1 MTGVLKPGVRVLE
14 RFSFARKFQLL
25 FVLFALPLGYALW
38 VITTDHLARLTLIDH
53 ELEGMHG
60 VQALGAVQREVVEQ
74 RTLLA
79 RWKGTD
85 KPAKALLEQ
94 RASGLDQALE
104 QAATQLA
111 SAHSSAQARE
121 QLAVLQGLR
130 AELSVAVLGKMAL
143 PDALERYQRT
153 LLQLMALREQVA
165 TDSGLILDP
174 HLDTYLMM
182 EQLTFTLPRLQ
193 ERLGSFASQGYGAVF
208 SAHFTLQSRVLIRDL
223 RRTLDESLG
232 QLIKARAT
240 LGQQSVA
247 SKGDLQA
254 SFTVA
259 EQGFEKF
266 LREIDRDMFEA
277 SPMALSPEQFIQR
290 IDVLQVQLTDLQ
302 QALYQQFALS
312 LGDYRQQAQYKIG
325 QVIAVFGVL
334 TLLALYVLFC
344 LNASIRRSTA
354 GIIAAAQGL
363 RDGDLRVHMQV
374 HGEDDLAS
382 IATALNAAVEQ
393 LRGSLQGVDQ
403 ESHNLGGTVQLL
415 SSQAQSA
422 LTAVEQ
428 QQGQMSQIA
437 TAATQ
442 MAATAQSVA
451 QSCEEAAM
459 EAGHT
464 REIANQSNQ
473 RSERTSASM
482 RQLSSRLGDSAATL
496 QQLREQTEQITRVV
510 DVIKGIAEQTN
521 LLALNAAIEA
531 ARAGDQGRGFAVVAD
546 EVRSLSQR
554 TQNSTA
560 EIAQTVADLHRVVG
574 QSVSLMEEAVQQAEG
589 DVGSVLA
596 MGEDLAGI
604 VESVQR
610 VSDRLAQIAT
620 AAEQQAATADEVS
633 GNIQQVD
640 QGASAMLD
648 GAHAV
653 SDAAEQLRRGS
664 QILEQ
669 NTGRFK
675 LG

>member
-1 MTGVLKPGVRVLE
+1 MTGVLKPGVRLLE

-38 VITTDHLARLTLIDH
+38 VISTDHLARLSLIDR
-53 ELEGMHG
+53 ELEGMRG
-60 VQALGAVQREVVEQ
+60 VQALGAVQQALLEQ
-74 RTLLA
+74 RSLLA

-85 KPAKALLEQ
+85 KPAEALLQQ
-94 RASGLDQALE
+94 RAGALDEALQQAVAQLE
-104 QAATQLA
+104 
-111 SAHSSAQARE
+111 SAPSSAQARE
-121 QLAVLQGLR
+121 QLSALQGLR
-130 AELSVAVLGKMAL
+130 AGLAVTAVGKLAL
-143 PDALERYQRT
+143 PDALERYQKT
-153 LLQLMALREQVA
+153 LLQLMALREQLA

-174 HLDTYLMM
+174 NLDSYLMM
-182 EQLTFTLPRLQ
+182 EQLTFTLPRLL
-193 ERLGSFASQGYGAVF
+193 ENLGSFASHGYGAVV
-208 SAHFTLQSRVLIRDL
+208 SAHFTLQSRVLVRDL
-223 RRTLDESLG
+223 RRALDESHG
-232 QLIKARAT
+232 QLVKARAT
-240 LGQQSVA
+240 LGQHDSAAAEQ
-247 SKGDLQA
+247 LQA
-254 SFTVA
+254 PFA
-259 EQGFEKF
+259 EAERGMQQFF
-266 LREIDRDMFEA
+266 AEIDRDMFEA
-277 SPMALSPEQFIQR
+277 SPMALSPAQFTQR
-290 IDVLQVQLTDLQ
+290 VDALQAQLVALQ
-302 QALYQQFALS
+302 AALYQQFAQA
-312 LGDYRQQAQYKIG
+312 LGDYRQQAQIAMLEVIG
-325 QVIAVFGVL
+325 AFALL
-334 TLLALYVLFC
+334 TALALYVLFC

-354 GIIAAAQGL
+354 GIIEAAEGL
-363 RDGDLRVHMQV
+363 RDGDLRVRMHV

-382 IATALNAAVEQ
+382 IASALNTAVAQ
-393 LRGSLQGVDQ
+393 LRDSLQGVNR
-403 ESHNLGGTVQLL
+403 ESQNLGGTVQVL

-422 LTAVEQ
+422 LAAVEQ

-451 QSCEEAAM
+451 QSCEEAAV
-459 EAGHT
+459 EAGQT

-473 RSERTSASM
+473 RSARTSASM

-496 QQLREQTEQITRVV
+496 QQLRQQTEQITRVV

-531 ARAGDQGRGFAVVAD
+531 ARAGEQGRGFAVVAD

-560 EIAQTVADLHRVVG
+560 EIAQTVADLHKVVG
-574 QSVSLMEEAVQQAEG
+574 QSVTLMEEAVRQAEG

-640 QGASAMLD
+640 QGASALLD
-648 GAHAV
+648 GAQAV
-653 SDAAEQLRRGS
+653 SSAAEQLRRGS
-664 QILEQ
+664 EGLAQ
-669 NTGRFK
+669 NTGRFQ

>member
-25 FVLFALPLGYALW
+25 FVLFVLPLGYALW
-38 VITTDHLARLTLIDH
+38 VITSDHLARLTLIDH
-53 ELEGMHG
+53 ELDGMHG
-60 VQALGAVQREVVEQ
+60 VQALGAVQREVIAQ

-85 KPAKALLEQ
+85 KAAEAMLEQ
-94 RASGLDQALE
+94 RASGLDQALA
-104 QAATQLA
+104 QAAAQLA
-111 SAHSSAQARE
+111 STPSSAQARE

-143 PDALERYQRT
+143 PDALERYQKT

-174 HLDTYLMM
+174 NLDTYLMM

-208 SAHFTLQSRVLIRDL
+208 SQHFTLQSRVLIRDL

-240 LGQQSVA
+240 LGQQAVS
-247 SKGDLQA
+247 SRGDLQA
-254 SFTVA
+254 SFTEA
-259 EQGFEKF
+259 EQGFATF

-290 IDVLQVQLTDLQ
+290 VDVLQVQLAGLQ
-302 QALYQQFALS
+302 QALSQQFVQS
-312 LGDYRQQAQYKIG
+312 LGDYRQLAQREMW

-334 TLLALYVLFC
+334 TLLALYVLLC

-363 RDGDLRVHMQV
+363 RDGDLCVHMQV
-374 HGEDDLAS
+374 HGADDLAS
-382 IATALNAAVEQ
+382 IASALNAAVAQ

-496 QQLREQTEQITRVV
+496 QQLRQQTEQITRVV

-664 QILEQ
+664 QVLEQ